1 MNAGGQPYRSVTRLS
16 AWGRRRGASL
26 FIIINS
32 TEEGECHPETHHRC
46 SLVRTILAAPAFT
59 AERGAPF
66 EQTQLDRDFLAES
79 ASGASMGSGA
89 SSAGSSRTP
98 YEQLRIDRGVPSHAL
113 PHEHAGRNPVWAA
126 DFNFIAP
133 PQ

>member
-1 MNAGGQPYRSVTRLS
+1 MKR
-16 AWGRRRGASL
+16 
-26 FIIINS
+26 IIAAVS
-32 TEEGECHPETHHRC
+32 FA
-46 SLVRTILAAPAFT
+46 ILAVPAFA

-66 EQTQLDRDFLAES
+66 EQTQFDRGFLAEG

-89 SSAGSSRTP
+89 PSAGSSRAP
-98 YEQLRIDRGVPSHAL
+98 YEQLRIDRGVPPHTL

-133 PQ
+133 PL

>member
-1 MNAGGQPYRSVTRLS
+1 MKRIVAAVSF
-16 AWGRRRGASL
+16 A
-26 FIIINS
+26 
-32 TEEGECHPETHHRC
+32 
-46 SLVRTILAAPAFT
+46 ILAAPAFA

-66 EQTQLDRDFLAES
+66 EQTQYDRGFLAES
-79 ASGASMGSGA
+79 ANGASMGSGA

-98 YEQLRIDRGVPSHAL
+98 YEQLSVDRGVPPYTL
-113 PHEHAGRNPVWAA
+113 PHEHAGRNPVWAS